1 MIYGVLSSP
10 PNILR
15 PLLVAAVMSCAT
27 VGVQAQVSLDSPA
40 AQGRRIVRQV
50 DVVFKGA
57 ATMDPARVRAQ
68 MSTRE
73 GEPYADESVERD
85 LRTLYATGA
94 VENVDIQAVNVSGG
108 VKVVVTISG
117 RGGIAELGFVGNAA
131 FDNAK
136 LAKDIEIKVGDPV
149 DDAKL
154 SAAQQK
160 ILELYQ
166 KKGFSD
172 VLVTYDV
179 TPSSKEGFSSVL
191 FKIEEGGR
199 GIIGDIRFEGNN
211 AISERKLRSKLTS
224 KEKTFWRL
232 WGKGGKLD
240 NTAVVEDVR
249 KIEQA
254 YQDEGYVYVKVS
266 YRREPVN
273 DNKVD
278 LVFEVYEG
286 GKYDVAAVN
295 IEGITI
301 FSQDELTPAIRME
314 PGFAYSGSDVRGDE
328 KMIQDYYGSRG
339 YADARVATRL
349 SDAGPGKLN
358 VTYSVYE
365 GTKSFIRKV
374 NISGNMKTKDE
385 VIRRELPMA
394 PGDELNTVQLE
405 TAQTRLENLNYF
417 EGKGEANPLT
427 VRPVSTEVDGF
438 KDIEVNVS
446 EKPTG
451 SVNFGAGFS
460 SIDSIVGFIDVTQTN
475 FDISDWGDFR
485 GAGQRFNMN
494 IRYGPRRQD
503 FNLSFTEPWFM
514 GQKLAFTTELF
525 YRNMFYLSTADRYDQ
540 TNAGLSLSLRK
551 PVGEHAYFE
560 TTYTLQHIDLNVN
573 TDEKPTRL
581 LRNEEGDFLQ
591 SKVDFGF
598 VHDTRDS
605 VFITRKGHKFEAGLM
620 ASGLGGDVEVYG
632 GNIGGQQF
640 FSLPGD
646 TILSFDGMARFV
658 DGWGGTNSGNG
669 DVPIFERLFL
679 GGANNLRGYDYRE
692 AGPKDSSGE
701 PIGGNVSIYG
711 SVEYTFPIIEK
722 VRGAIFYDIGY
733 ISTDV
738 TAAND
743 VGNTSGIKNG
753 GPIVGDG
760 EVYSNV
766 GIGLRMFLPIGPIRL
781 DLGLPLVK
789 DEFTGDSPR
798 FQFNMGY
805 KF

>member
-1 MIYGVLSSP
+1 MIHGVLSSP
-10 PNILR
+10 QNALR
-15 PLLVAAVMSCAT
+15 PLLVAAFVTFAS
-27 VGVQAQVSLDSPA
+27 VGSHAQVSLESPA
-40 AQGRRIVRQV
+40 AAGRRIVRQV

-73 GEPYADESVERD
+73 GEPYTDESVERD

-94 VENVDIQAVNVSGG
+94 VENVDIQAVNVAGG

-117 RGGIAELGFVGNAA
+117 RGGIGELGFLGNAA
-131 FDNAK
+131 FDNDK
-136 LAKDIEIKVGDPV
+136 LRKEIEVKVGDPV

-160 ILELYQ
+160 ILEMYQ

-179 TPSSKEGFSSVL
+179 SPSTKEGFSTVL

-199 GIIGDIRFEGNN
+199 GLIGDIRFEGNDN
-211 AISERKLRSKLTS
+211 ISSRNLKSKLSS

-232 WGKGGKLD
+232 WGKAGKLD
-240 NTAVVEDVR
+240 NQAVLEDVR

-254 YQDEGYVYVKVS
+254 YQDEGYVYVKVG
-266 YRREPVN
+266 YRREAES
-273 DNKVD
+273 DTKVA
-278 LVFEVYEG
+278 LVFEITEGTKYE
-286 GKYDVAAVN
+286 VAAVA

-301 FSQDELTPAIRME
+301 FSQDELTPAILTE
-314 PGFAYSGSDVRGDE
+314 AGFPYSGSDVRGDE

-339 YADARVATRL
+339 YADARVETRL
-349 SDAGPGKLN
+349 SDAGPAKLN

-385 VIRRELPMA
+385 VIRRELPFS
-394 PGDELNTVQLE
+394 PGDELNTVQME

-417 EGKGEANPLT
+417 ETKGEANPLT

-438 KDIEVNVS
+438 KDIEVNVT

-503 FNLSFTEPWFM
+503 FNLSFTEPWFL

-525 YRNMFYLSTADRYDQ
+525 YRNMFYLSQADRYEQ
-540 TNAGLSLSLRK
+540 TNAGLSLGLRK
-551 PVGEHAYFE
+551 PIGENAYFE
-560 TTYTLQHIDLNVN
+560 TTYTLQSIDLNVQD
-573 TDEKPTRL
+573 DEDPSQL
-581 LRNEEGDFLQ
+581 IRNEDGEFIQ

-620 ASGLGGDVEVYG
+620 ASGLGGDVEVWG

-646 TILSFDGMARFV
+646 TILSFEGMARFV
-658 DGWGGTNSGNG
+658 DGWGNSGTSSS

-692 AGPKDSSGE
+692 AGPKDSTGE
-701 PIGGNVSIYG
+701 PIGGNVSLYASI
-711 SVEYTFPIIEK
+711 EYSFPIIEK
-722 VRGAIFYDIGY
+722 VRGAVFYDVGY
-733 ISTDV
+733 VSTDI
-738 TAAND
+738 TATNGTTGG
-743 VGNTSGIKNG
+743 VKNG

-760 EVYSNV
+760 EVYSNI
-766 GIGLRMFLPIGPIRL
+766 GIGLRMFLPVGPIRL

-789 DEFTGDSPR
+789 DDFTGDSPR

>member
-1 MIYGVLSSP
+1 MIHGVLSSP
-10 PNILR
+10 QNALR
-15 PLLVAAVMSCAT
+15 PLLVAAFVTFAS
-27 VGVQAQVSLDSPA
+27 VGSHAQVSLESPA
-40 AQGRRIVRQV
+40 AAGRRIVRQV

-73 GEPYADESVERD
+73 GEPYTDESVERD

-94 VENVDIQAVNVSGG
+94 VENVDIQAVNVAGG

-117 RGGIAELGFVGNAA
+117 RGGIGELGFLGNAA
-131 FDNAK
+131 FDNDK
-136 LAKDIEIKVGDPV
+136 LRKEIEVKLGDPV

-160 ILELYQ
+160 ILEMYQ

-179 TPSSKEGFSSVL
+179 SPSTKEGFSTVL

-199 GIIGDIRFEGNN
+199 GLIGDIRFEGNDN
-211 AISERKLRSKLTS
+211 ISSRTLKSKLSS

-232 WGKGGKLD
+232 WGKAGKLD
-240 NTAVVEDVR
+240 NQAVLEDVR

-254 YQDEGYVYVKVS
+254 YQDEGYVYVKVG
-266 YRREPVN
+266 YRREAES
-273 DNKVD
+273 DTKVA
-278 LVFEVYEG
+278 LVFEITEGTKYE
-286 GKYDVAAVN
+286 VAAVA

-301 FSQDELTPAIRME
+301 FSQDELTPAILTE
-314 PGFAYSGSDVRGDE
+314 AGFPYSGSDVRGDE

-339 YADARVATRL
+339 YADARVETRL
-349 SDAGPGKLN
+349 SDAGPAKLN

-385 VIRRELPMA
+385 VIRRELPFS
-394 PGDELNTVQLE
+394 PGDELNTVQME

-417 EGKGEANPLT
+417 ETKGEANPLT

-438 KDIEVNVS
+438 KDIEVNVT

-503 FNLSFTEPWFM
+503 FNLSFTEPWFL

-525 YRNMFYLSTADRYDQ
+525 YRNMFYLSQADRYEQ
-540 TNAGLSLSLRK
+540 TNAGISLGLRK
-551 PVGEHAYFE
+551 PIGENAYFE
-560 TTYTLQHIDLNVN
+560 TTYTLQSIDLNVQD
-573 TDEKPTRL
+573 DEDPSQL
-581 LRNEEGDFLQ
+581 IRNEDGEFIQ

-620 ASGLGGDVEVYG
+620 ASGLGGDVEVWG

-646 TILSFDGMARFV
+646 TILSFEGMARFV
-658 DGWGGTNSGNG
+658 DGWGNSGTSSS

-692 AGPKDSSGE
+692 AGPKDSTGE
-701 PIGGNVSIYG
+701 PIGGNVSLYASI
-711 SVEYTFPIIEK
+711 EYSFPIIEK
-722 VRGAIFYDIGY
+722 VRGAVFYDVGY
-733 ISTDV
+733 VSTDI
-738 TAAND
+738 TATNGTTGG
-743 VGNTSGIKNG
+743 VKNG

-760 EVYSNV
+760 EVYSNI
-766 GIGLRMFLPIGPIRL
+766 GIGLRMFLPVGPIRL

-789 DEFTGDSPR
+789 DDFTGDSPR

>member
-1 MIYGVLSSP
+1 MIKGVSISP
-10 PNILR
+10 QNALR
-15 PLLVAAVMSCAT
+15 PLLAVALCSFAT
-27 VGVQAQVSLDSPA
+27 VSTHAQVSLESPA
-40 AQGRRIVRQV
+40 AVGRKIVRQV

-94 VENVDIQAVNVSGG
+94 VENVDIQAVNMAGG
-108 VKVVVTISG
+108 VRVIVTISG
-117 RGGIAELGFVGNAA
+117 RGGIAELGFLGNAA
-131 FDNAK
+131 FDNSK
-136 LAKDIEIKVGDPV
+136 LAKEIEVKVGDPV

-154 SAAQQK
+154 TAAQQK
-160 ILELYQ
+160 ILDLYQ

-172 VLVTYDV
+172 ILVTYDV
-179 TPSSKEGFSSVL
+179 TPSAKEGFSSVL

-199 GIIGDIRFEGNN
+199 GLIGDIRFEGNS
-211 AISERKLRSKLTS
+211 AISDRKLRAKLTS

-240 NTAVVEDVR
+240 NQAVIEDVR
-249 KIEQA
+249 KIERA
-254 YQDEGYVYVKVS
+254 YQDEGYVYVKVG
-266 YRREPVN
+266 YRREIVS
-273 DNKVD
+273 DNKVA
-278 LVFEVYEG
+278 LVFEITEG
-286 GKYDVAAVN
+286 GKYDVASVT
-295 IEGITI
+295 IQGITI
-301 FSQDELTPAIRME
+301 FSQEELTPAIRTDA
-314 PGFAYSGSDVRGDE
+314 GFPYSGSDVRGDE

-339 YADARVATRL
+339 YADARVETRL

-365 GTKSFIRKV
+365 GGKSVIRKV
-374 NISGNMKTKDE
+374 NISGNMKTQDR
-385 VIRRELPMA
+385 VIRRELPFS
-394 PGDELNTVQLE
+394 PGDDLNTVQLE

-427 VRPVSTEVDGF
+427 IRPVSTEVDGF
-438 KDIEVNVS
+438 KDIEVNVA

-475 FDISDWGDFR
+475 FDISDWGNFR

-503 FNLSFTEPWFM
+503 FNLSLTEPWFL

-525 YRNMFYLSTADRYDQ
+525 YRNMFYLSQADRYEQ
-540 TNAGLSLSLRK
+540 TNAGMALSLRK
-551 PVGEHAYFE
+551 PLGEHAYLE
-560 TTYTLQHIDLNVN
+560 GTYTLQNIEVDVN
-573 TDEKPTRL
+573 NDEDPTVLIRD
-581 LRNEEGDFLQ
+581 EHGDFLQ
-591 SKVDFGF
+591 SKFDIGF

-620 ASGLGGDVEVYG
+620 ASGLGGDVEVWG
-632 GNIGGQQF
+632 ANIGGQQY

-646 TILSFDGMARFV
+646 TILSFEGMARWV
-658 DGWGGTNSGNG
+658 DGWSDSN
-669 DVPIFERLFL
+669 VPIFERLFL

-701 PIGGNVSIYG
+701 PIGGNVSLYATI
-711 SVEYTFPIIEK
+711 EYSFPIIEK
-722 VRGAIFYDIGY
+722 VRGAIFYDVGY
-733 ISTDV
+733 ISTDLN
-738 TAAND
+738 AQNGRNAQN
-743 VGNTSGIKNG
+743 IRNG

-760 EVYSNV
+760 EVYSNI

-789 DEFTGDSPR
+789 DDFTGDSPR